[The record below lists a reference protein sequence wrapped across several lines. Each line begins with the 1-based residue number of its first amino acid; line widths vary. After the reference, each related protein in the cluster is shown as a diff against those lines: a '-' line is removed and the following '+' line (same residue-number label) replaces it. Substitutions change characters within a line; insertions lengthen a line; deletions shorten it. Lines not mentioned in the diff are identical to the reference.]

1 MTCFVQFR
9 MSMRV
14 YEKKQRPNPE
24 RHSPTPRHPCRPD
37 YKSQQNRGN
46 NPFETPEMRG
56 LLGVYF
62 CGEAG
67 RLISVAAEIIHIPEK
82 CEPFCSVPRANKS
95 YCSANH
101 DPVKEEQQ

>member
-9 MSMRV
+9 MSMRA
-14 YEKKQRPNPE
+14 YEKNRGPILSGIPQP
-24 RHSPTPRHPCRPD
+24 PCRPD
-37 YKSQQNRGN
+37 HKSPQNRGN
-46 NPFETPEMRG
+46 NPFESPEMRG